1 MKKEKN
7 ETSSPQAGGEKKKR
21 LHYRPSA
28 DSIAIGLSVVLVAG
42 IALSAFLLRPKAT
55 EGEHVEIK
63 YGNLLL
69 WDLENPDTPDKT
81 KIQFPETGNRVIRFE
96 KTDAPKFDP
105 SLTEFDFYGEE
116 VEVTLSSR
124 HTIQITKE
132 DSPRHI
138 CSNLGEESDPYSP
151 LVCLPNH
158 IQVMI
163 VPDSGS
169 LPEFD
174 A

>member
-1 MKKEKN
+1 MKKK
-7 ETSSPQAGGEKKKR
+7 TDPAPSKAPEKKSR
-21 LHYRPSA
+21 LRYRPFSDTLSIVLSA
-28 DSIAIGLSVVLVAG
+28 VLVTAIGLAT
-42 IALSAFLLRPKAT
+42 FFLRPKAT
-55 EGEHVEIK
+55 GGEHVEIK

-69 WDLENPDTPDKT
+69 WDLEHPDTPDKT
-81 KIQFPETGNRVIRFE
+81 KIQFPESGERVIRFE
-96 KTDAPKFDP
+96 KSDAPQFDP
-105 SLTEFDFYGEE
+105 SLTEFDFYGDE

-124 HTIQITKE
+124 HTVRITKE

-138 CSNLGEESDPYSP
+138 CSNLGEEKDPYSP